1 MTSLDRRLD
10 RLAREH
16 DGLITRTHAAARQL
30 SPNVLRAAVRDGLLH
45 RIRPGL
51 FVTGERWRAARAH
64 ERYTLTVRGILLSH
78 PDWIGS
84 HHAALALAGL
94 PLFDVDL
101 GVVDV
106 VAPVKASKVRPG
118 LHIHVAT
125 PGQLVRV
132 AEGSPRT
139 VTVAEGSPR
148 TVTVAEACVLTAAAS
163 GFDAGVVAMDAAL
176 ARSLSTKAG
185 LRTALELPGAR
196 FGVASARAA
205 IEAADPKA
213 ESPGE
218 TRTRLILI
226 EAGLQVR
233 SQVSIEDSDGLV
245 GRVDFLVGDRVIV
258 EFDGLV
264 KYEGADGKLALARE
278 KSREDRLRAAGFRV
292 VRVTWA
298 ELAHPDRVVRRVR
311 RELASAA

>member
-125 PGQLVRV
+125 PGQLVR
-132 AEGSPRT
+132 
-139 VTVAEGSPR
+139 VAEGSPR